1 MREHGAKGG
10 QGVAAAAAATRSGG
24 GRTCESGDGKMPTLT
39 VYQQYLLY
47 LWCPFCSCD
56 VLQVMACGEMWQGTD
71 WGDGG
76 GRVV

>member
-1 MREHGAKGG
+1 MRERGWENAD
-10 QGVAAAAAATRSGG
+10 TD
-24 GRTCESGDGKMPTLT
+24 C
-39 VYQQYLLY
+39 YQQYLLY
-47 LWCPFCSCD
+47 PWCPFCSCD